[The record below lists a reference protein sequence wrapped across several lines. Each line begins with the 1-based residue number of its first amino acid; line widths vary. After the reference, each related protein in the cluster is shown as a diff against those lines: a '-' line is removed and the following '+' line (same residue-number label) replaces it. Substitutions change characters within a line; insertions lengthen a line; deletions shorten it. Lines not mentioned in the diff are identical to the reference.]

1 MTMTVERPPQG
12 IAIPSS
18 VRPAAAT
25 PSLDRQIAVQRLVDL
40 VNEVLRGNQ
49 GDILHA
55 SADLI
60 GAGGMLADCSG
71 DDAVRVAVAQY
82 LVQTALY
89 LDPHA
94 VEARWAS

>member
-1 MTMTVERPPQG
+1 MMVERPRTPFP
-12 IAIPSS
+12 ARPSS
-18 VRPAAAT
+18 ARPAAAT
-25 PSLDRQIAVQRLVDL
+25 PSLERQIAVQRLTDH

-49 GDILHA
+49 GDILRA

-60 GAGGMLADCSG
+60 GAGGQLADCSN
-71 DDAVRVAVAQY
+71 DDAVRVAIAQY
-82 LVQTALY
+82 MLRMALF